1 MEKRG
6 LQRKKTRLTVRFGA
20 DRPDTMG
27 LVTDVSSGGLYITTN
42 AVLPRGTTVR
52 VQVPSPQQG
61 GEPMVLEGHVTRARR
76 VASQLVLLFKGGM
89 GVRLH
94 QPPAAWRTSQALPE
108 D

>member
-1 MEKRG
+1 MEKRL
-6 LQRKKTRLTVRFGA
+6 LQRKKTRLTVRFGP
-20 DRPDTMG
+20 DRPETMG

-42 AVLPRGTTVR
+42 AVLPRGTTVH
-52 VQVPSPQQG
+52 VQVPMPQ
-61 GEPMVLEGHVTRARR
+61 GEPMVLEGRVTRARR